1 MSKKQVKKVGGAI
14 EGNTNDEFPAEDD
27 DSSEEDMF
35 RDPPPNHVR
44 IRPSSFLGIPSTIF
58 IEYPPEIKIKRNDIS
73 IVEPLGKRKL
83 LYKSYWERIC
93 IRNVFRRAGFVKVD
107 NDSSNVK
114 WTAMWSKHQN
124 EVQMKELNCL
134 QKINHFPDSWCVG
147 RKDRLYRTLNAM
159 KRIHHDEY
167 DFHPE
172 TFILP
177 QERDILHRKIYN
189 DIEHGKL
196 KITANS
202 DESDISNR
210 IDRLSMW
217 IIKPCA
223 SSCGRGI
230 KVLNGQQVV
239 QLGKQK
245 SAIVQRYLINPYLI
259 KGKKFDLRIYILVTG
274 VDPLRIYIHQEGLTR
289 ISTSSYN
296 LKNIKNRFAHL
307 TNYSVNKKSKV
318 FKAASM
324 PSTAENEGDDGLDT
338 SVDST
343 LNNDTEAERE
353 GFKWSLSAFKRWL
366 SEVESTEIMENTFRK
381 IHDLCIKTMIAAE
394 SEITPSLHSKA
405 NYRTNCFELFG
416 LDVILDSNLT
426 PHLLEVNVSPSLTG
440 SSPLDRKIKGML
452 IADIMHIV
460 GLYCYDKE
468 NLNKYNETASPNNNV
483 VNPFTFAS
491 LSSMMSEQDQWRR
504 NPVPTTVNIRNI
516 SNGPSSSN
524 SNDSS
529 WILLLMIEDEFNR
542 MKSTKFQ
549 CLHPIPTTCVHYN
562 RLYRNHRFADHLLAK
577 WVLDG
582 MSTGINRQY
591 IPSKFL
597 TSDTSIS
604 ATSKAKRTNK
614 TVIRPKSASALCTS
628 SKNNS
633 PIISNDDSNHHFIE
647 TPVSET
653 SNIGSPLETE
663 ENSLCIAMKLLKSPE
678 TKFSQYLYERQKY
691 AKDEIKKELISNEDV
706 SKATKHL
713 ATSSRIIDTIGSQ
726 RRLLL
731 HQNAKVKSAK
741 FQSILPVIPNL
752 SSPRSNVSPI
762 LTSRSTKISTATL
775 AKHSKV

>member
-1 MSKKQVKKVGGAI
+1 MSATKKLLKKTGGA
-14 EGNTNDEFPAEDD
+14 EVNGNESLTEDD
-27 DSSEEDMF
+27 DSSEEDIF

-44 IRPSSFLGIPSTIF
+44 IRPSTFRGIPSTVF
-58 IEYPPEIKIKRNDIS
+58 IEYPPEIKIKRNDVNI
-73 IVEPLGKRKL
+73 IEPLGKRKL

-107 NDSSNVK
+107 NDSNNVK

-147 RKDRLYRTLNAM
+147 RKDRLYRTLNTM

-196 KITANS
+196 KITATSN
-202 DESDISNR
+202 ESDISSR

-217 IIKPCA
+217 IVKPCA

-259 KGKKFDLRIYILVTG
+259 NGKKFDLRIYILVTG

-324 PSTAENEGDDGLDT
+324 PLSGESDGADDLN
-338 SVDST
+338 SSADSIR
-343 LNNDTEAERE
+343 NNTDAERE

-366 SEVESTEIMENTFRK
+366 SEVESAEIMESTFRK
-381 IHDLCIKTMIAAE
+381 IHDLCVKTMIAAE

-416 LDVILDSNLT
+416 LDVILDTNLT

-452 IADIMHIV
+452 IADIMHTV

-468 NLNKYNETASPNNNV
+468 VLNKYTETVATTNV

-504 NPVPTTVNIRNI
+504 NPVPSSVNIRNI
-516 SNGPSSSN
+516 SNGPSTSN

-542 MKSTKFQ
+542 MKSTRFQ
-549 CLHPIPTTCVHYN
+549 CLHPIPVTCAHYN
-562 RLYRNHRFADHLLAK
+562 TLYRNHRFADHLLAK

-597 TSDTSIS
+597 TNDTSSLSI
-604 ATSKAKRTNK
+604 SKARPSKK
-614 TVIRPKSASALCTS
+614 TIIRPKSASAV
-628 SKNNS
+628 SKGSVSKDNS
-633 PIISNDDSNHHFIE
+633 PIVSNDDSSPFIE
-647 TPVSET
+647 TPVTET
-653 SNIGSPLETE
+653 SNVDSSLETE
-663 ENSLCIAMKLLKSPE
+663 ENSLCIAMKLLQSPE
-678 TKFSQYLYERQKY
+678 TKFSQYLYERQKF
-691 AKDEIKKELISNEDV
+691 AKEEIKKELFSNEVV
-706 SKATKHL
+706 SKFVKKSE
-713 ATSSRIIDTIGSQ
+713 TSGRNIDSMGTQ

-731 HQNAKVKSAK
+731 TQSTKVKSTK
-741 FQSILPVIPNL
+741 LQTILPVIPHL
-752 SSPRSNVSPI
+752 SSPRSTVSPI
-762 LTSRSTKISTATL
+762 LTSRSNLSTTTL
-775 AKHSKV
+775 TRHSKV